1 MKSRVTETCQNRVW
15 TCWFMLQATTT
26 IRSGQAWSQHAGGPS
41 HWCHFPLPP
50 QMPSQENWIRS
61 RAATTWTGIKQR
73 MLASQ
78 LNSLYHFIFQF
89 LINLFI
95 WKEESHTERKRQREF
110 FHSDMVATARTRP
123 GQRQFF
129 PRSGQCHF
137 FSKVYQVDGRG
148 FAQYFL
154 PYLCVS
160 ICLKGTATDTHT
172 TRICWFTPQCLYRLG
187 QAEAKWQELHPS
199 VPPTG
204 GITCCLPGLL
214 AGGWIRNREETWF

>member
-160 ICLKGTATDTHT
+160 ICLKGTATDTHHPHLLVHSSMPVQAGPG
-172 TRICWFTPQCLYRLG
+172 RGQVAGTPSECPPHRWHHLLPPRAFSRRLD
-187 QAEAKWQELHPS
+187 
-199 VPPTG
+199 
-204 GITCCLPGLL
+204 
-214 AGGWIRNREETWF
+214 